1 MIRWWR
7 SSTEQS
13 MSEWKEC
20 IRLSRRSSSSSPFV
34 LCSRYCCDQDLLHR
48 LSLPCPFLYHHPGLP
63 CLLSV
68 SSNMY
73 IRAAIF
79 LIYNLPLFKRVTL
92 EALETVFAP
101 SAVARQLALAVALET
116 GMVSSKLLS
125 HQSMPSILCTDL
137 INSPYVCPFLHS
149 FFA

>member
-1 MIRWWR
+1 
-7 SSTEQS
+7 
-13 MSEWKEC
+13 
-20 IRLSRRSSSSSPFV
+20 
-34 LCSRYCCDQDLLHR
+34 
-48 LSLPCPFLYHHPGLP
+48 
-63 CLLSV
+63 
-68 SSNMY
+68 MY